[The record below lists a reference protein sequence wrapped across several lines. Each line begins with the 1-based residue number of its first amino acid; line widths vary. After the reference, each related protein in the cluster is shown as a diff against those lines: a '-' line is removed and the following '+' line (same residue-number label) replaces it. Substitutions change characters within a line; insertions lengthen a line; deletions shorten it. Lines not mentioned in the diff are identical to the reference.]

1 MSETSGKRV
10 DRWGQTI
17 LFGILLVVLWF
28 MVDSSDMQSM
38 FCFSSYLALLFGYQA
53 IMEFIFMKKSRLYI
67 STVFLF
73 IIVLLITFNVESYP
87 FLVRD

>member
-10 DRWGQTI
+10 ERWGQTI